1 MNARPI
7 LIALALSATF
17 GCKSANPY
25 AENRLVLEQS
35 LLDLEAG
42 RYRES
47 AFRLQKLLAETSE
60 KSEAHALQR
69 FFAAYLLTETHD
81 RASHGAGFLEEPG
94 ARTAY
99 TNRPRPR
106 PSRLGHLM
114 AMTYHSGFGRS
125 SFEMAR
131 RSPLEHEGE
140 RKLPE
145 ELEELGIERACT
157 YLNLCFL
164 AIHAELDFQ
173 DRIDEFL
180 TDVPEWIDLERC
192 EVLMDEVTLTPEV
205 RPWVHLAVFEY
216 LKERD
221 ERNAYR
227 FAIRARETS
236 QDVEAFGEERR
247 HQLAGWITEESSFQ
261 FVSPA
266 NQPFDPVLEGCTVTG
281 TPNLMYEPVARTR

>member
-1 MNARPI
+1 MNTRPFFI
-7 LIALALSATF
+7 TLVLTATL

-25 AENRLVLEQS
+25 TEKRLVLEQS
-35 LLDLEAG
+35 LEDLEAG
-42 RYRES
+42 RYRDS
-47 AFRLQKLLAETSE
+47 VFRLQKLLAETSE
-60 KSEAHALQR
+60 EPEAHALQR
-69 FFAAYLLTETHD
+69 FFAAYLLTEAHE
-81 RASHGAGFLEEPG
+81 RASHGESFLEEPG
-94 ARTAY
+94 PRTSY
-99 TNRPRPR
+99 TGAPRSR
-106 PSRLGHLM
+106 PSRLGHLK
-114 AMTYHSGFGRS
+114 AMTYHSGFGHS
-125 SFEMAR
+125 SYELAR
-131 RSPLEHEGE
+131 RSPLEHENE

-145 ELEELGIERACT
+145 ELEALGTERACT

-180 TDVPEWIDLERC
+180 SSVPEWVDLERC
-192 EVLMDEVTLTPEV
+192 EELMDEVSLRPEV

-216 LKERD
+216 LKDRD

-227 FAIRARETS
+227 FAIRARETG
-236 QDVEAFGEERR
+236 QGAPAFGEERR
-247 HQLAGWITEESSFQ
+247 ERLARWITHESSFR